1 MKTVRFAVGAEV
13 PALGQGTWNMGEKA
27 SQRQQEVRALQLG
40 LDLGLTL
47 IDTAEMYG
55 EGGAELVVGEAIA
68 GRRDQA
74 FVVSKVYPHN
84 ASFEG
89 AQQACERSLRRLKID
104 AIDLY
109 LLHWQGHH
117 PLGETF
123 DAFETLKKAGKIRAY
138 GVSNFDLENMEEAL
152 DYGAPATN
160 QVLYNLMKRG
170 IEFDLLPWA
179 RQRQM
184 PVMAYSPLE
193 TTGREQAALLNNSGL
208 QTLADAHGV
217 TPAQIALAWV
227 LHQDGVIAIPKAVD
241 PVHLRANRAAA
252 DIVLSDDDLAALD
265 RAFPPPRRRRPW
277 ICVKK
282 IRDYVK
288 PTQAAVFSERYQQPH
303 SAQCL

>member
-1 MKTVRFAVGAEV
+1 MKTLKMAGREV
-13 PALGQGTWNMGEKA
+13 PALGQGTWNMGEQA
-27 SQRQQEVRALQLG
+27 ARRQDEVRALQLG
-40 LDLGLTL
+40 LDLGMTL

-55 EGGAELVVGEAIA
+55 EGGAEEVVGEAIA

-74 FVVSKVYPHN
+74 FIVSKVYPHN

-89 AQQACERSLRRLKID
+89 VQEACERSLRRLKVD

-117 PLGETF
+117 PLAETF
-123 DAFETLKKAGKIRAY
+123 DGFEALRQAGKIKAY
-138 GVSNFDLENMEEAL
+138 GVSNFDLENLEESLA
-152 DYGAPATN
+152 YGAPATN

-179 RQRQM
+179 RERQL
-184 PVMAYSPLE
+184 PIMAYSPLE
-193 TTGREQAALLNNSGL
+193 THGREQAALLANPGL
-208 QTLADAHGV
+208 KAVADAHGV

-252 DIVLSDDDLAALD
+252 EIELSAGDLAALD
-265 RAFPPPRRRRPW
+265 QAFPPPRRRRALDM
-277 ICVKK
+277 
-282 IRDYVK
+282 R
-288 PTQAAVFSERYQQPH
+288 
-303 SAQCL
+303 